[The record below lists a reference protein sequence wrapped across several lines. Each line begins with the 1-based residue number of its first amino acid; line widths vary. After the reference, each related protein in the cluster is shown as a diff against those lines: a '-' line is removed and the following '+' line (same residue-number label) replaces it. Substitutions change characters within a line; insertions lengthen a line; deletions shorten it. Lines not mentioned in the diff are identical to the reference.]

1 MSFSPL
7 TGVRLI
13 KEFRE
18 NVRALP
24 GDKESVRNKE
34 ISVKRGSTGWLFFRN
49 HCYVLK
55 VFAPK
60 YPGGL
65 SFQKNTT
72 PEPSLLLHQPIKII
86 SLFHL
91 PILEVDPAMF
101 CKLQLLRGSF
111 PRDDA
116 SSCLAILE
124 GICFL
129 KKVPLSSL
137 EVPAVKRRLLSR
149 YSSIQNVYSSK
160 FTIAKEHSKNSSKP
174 PQRNY
179 RAISQIHNFR
189 HIPECL
195 RNDTVYSNSMKDTI
209 CKIGNFVRIYFWK
222 YLSRSY
228 F

>member
-1 MSFSPL
+1 M
-7 TGVRLI
+7 TV
-13 KEFRE
+13 
-18 NVRALP
+18 
-24 GDKESVRNKE
+24 
-34 ISVKRGSTGWLFFRN
+34 FRN

-60 YPGGL
+60 YPGGP
-65 SFQKNTT
+65 SFQKNTIL
-72 PEPSLLLHQPIKII
+72 EPSLLLHQPIKII

-91 PILEVDPAMF
+91 PILEVDPAM
-101 CKLQLLRGSF
+101 LRGSF
-111 PRDDA
+111 PKEDA
-116 SSCLAILE
+116 SSCLAVLE

-137 EVPAVKRRLLSR
+137 EVPAFKRRLLSR

-179 RAISQIHNFR
+179 RAISQIHKFR
-189 HIPECL
+189 HILECL

-209 CKIGNFVRIYFWK
+209 SKIGNFVCIYFWK
-222 YLSRSY
+222 YLSLSY

>member
-91 PILEVDPAMF
+91 PILEVEPAMF

-111 PRDDA
+111 PKEEA
-116 SSCLAILE
+116 PSWLAILE
-124 GICFL
+124 GIYFL

-137 EVPAVKRRLLSR
+137 EVPAFKRRLLSR
-149 YSSIQNVYSSK
+149 YSLFKQIQHSQRAFK
-160 FTIAKEHSKNSSKP
+160 KLIQAPTKE
-174 PQRNY
+174 
-179 RAISQIHNFR
+179 
-189 HIPECL
+189 L
-195 RNDTVYSNSMKDTI
+195 
-209 CKIGNFVRIYFWK
+209 
-222 YLSRSY
+222 
-228 F
+228 